1 VLIEP
6 SSFAIW
12 NMQKVIVALSV
23 GVWVTDIALML
34 VGEFH
39 PSIL

>member
-1 VLIEP
+1 MEP

-12 NMQKVIVALSV
+12 NMKKVIMVFSA
-23 GVWVTDIALML
+23 GVWVTNVSVML
-34 VGEFH
+34 VCEFH